1 MIVFWDIDDTIYDRC
16 DAFSSACD
24 RFLNTPA
31 MKKRAA
37 SAGDEAHFPLPDGRI
52 IYRFCDKRGDE
63 VFKAS
68 QTGEISMEEMYVY
81 RYCKGFAD
89 AGIRIS
95 PDEALLFQNIYE
107 EQQKQISCT
116 ETMRSA
122 LRLSSERAEKT
133 GILTNGPSGKQRG
146 KIASLGI
153 APFLTE
159 DLVLISG
166 ELGTDKPEKEI
177 FLLAQ
182 ERSGVPA
189 KELLLIGDSLKN
201 DIIPASA
208 MGWNTVWFNRH
219 HASAAGTGTIAD
231 ETVDTE
237 EELLQALFRI
247 LKPAVTL

>member
-1 MIVFWDIDDTIYDRC
+1 M
-16 DAFSSACD
+16 A
-24 RFLNTPA
+24 
-31 MKKRAA
+31 
-37 SAGDEAHFPLPDGRI
+37 
-52 IYRFCDKRGDE
+52 
-63 VFKAS
+63 
-68 QTGEISMEEMYVY
+68 EMYVY

-89 AGIRIS
+89 AGILIS
-95 PDEALLFQNIYE
+95 PEEALLFQNIYE

-189 KELLLIGDSLKN
+189 GELLYIGDSLKN

-247 LKPAVTL
+247 LKPAVTF

>member
-16 DAFSSACD
+16 GAFSSACES
-24 RFLNTPA
+24 FLGTPA
-31 MKKRAA
+31 MKSRAPA
-37 SAGDEAHFPLPDGRI
+37 AGDPAHSPQAGGRT
-52 IYRFCDKRGDE
+52 IYRFCDRRGDE

-95 PDEALLFQNIYE
+95 PEEALLFQKIYE
-107 EQQKQISCT
+107 EQEKRIACT
-116 ETMRSA
+116 DTMRSA
-122 LRLSSERAEKT
+122 LRLCFEKAEKT

-153 APFLTE
+153 ASFLTP
-159 DLVLISG
+159 DLILISG

-189 KELLLIGDSLKN
+189 KELLYIGDSLKN

-237 EELLQALFRI
+237 EELLQALSRI
-247 LKPAVTL
+247 LQPAVTV